1 MSKSIVFDL
10 GGTLMEGV
18 MFSIHIN
25 IINFIKQRNRIIP
38 SAKSFRPILSKFDLV
53 YTKTLYKE
61 LSNFMQE
68 NLYFKE
74 NKARKPVLRFLA

>member
-38 SAKSFRPILSKFDLV
+38 SAKSFRSIFSKFDLV